1 MTDITKPQVKF
12 VTVDEDYAGQRIDN
26 FLKLHLKG
34 VPKSMLYR
42 ILRKG
47 EVRVNKKRVKPEYKI
62 QANDLVRVPPVR
74 VSDESAPVNPKLTK
88 VAQLENCIIHEDER
102 IMVINKPSGIAVH
115 GGSGLS
121 FGLIEGLRALRP
133 EQKFLELVHRID
145 RETSGILL
153 VAKKRSAL
161 RHLHEQLREKKMQ
174 KRYHALV
181 CGAWPDNRFKVK
193 APLQKNVLKSG
204 ERIVNVD
211 PNGKDSETR
220 YRVLEQYSCKEGQS
234 ITELTLVEAAPITG
248 RTHQIRVHSLHA
260 GHAILGDPKY
270 ATDVSQALTHQVGLQ
285 RLFLHAAAIS
295 FIHPGSGEQVMF
307 KAKYDKHIH
316 AILQGLHKL

>member
-115 GGSGLS
+115 GGSAKLAGEALAAHTVHHARCIWVV
-121 FGLIEGLRALRP
+121 GVAWACVKEGGK
-133 EQKFLELVHRID
+133 QSID
-145 RETSGILL
+145 RG
-153 VAKKRSAL
+153 V
-161 RHLHEQLREKKMQ
+161 
-174 KRYHALV
+174 
-181 CGAWPDNRFKVK
+181 
-193 APLQKNVLKSG
+193 
-204 ERIVNVD
+204 
-211 PNGKDSETR
+211 
-220 YRVLEQYSCKEGQS
+220 
-234 ITELTLVEAAPITG
+234 G
-248 RTHQIRVHSLHA
+248 R
-260 GHAILGDPKY
+260 
-270 ATDVSQALTHQVGLQ
+270 
-285 RLFLHAAAIS
+285 
-295 FIHPGSGEQVMF
+295 
-307 KAKYDKHIH
+307 
-316 AILQGLHKL
+316 

>member
-316 AILQGLHKL
+316 AVLQGLHKL